1 MIPIVV
7 PCFNEAKRLDMQ
19 YWRAI
24 LTTTDV
30 SIYFVDD
37 GSTDGT
43 LAILNEL
50 SDIENC
56 FAISSQKNLGKA
68 NAIRYGMQYIQETKN
83 CSSIGF
89 IDADGAFE
97 LNDISR
103 ILEIWQKGELIN
115 GEIDS
120 IWTSR
125 VKLSGRNIERKSSR
139 HYISR
144 VVATYLSLGNS
155 KVPYDTQC
163 GFKIFKNDAN
173 LKSAL
178 KDPFQTRWFFDLELL
193 ARLTGG
199 KVNYSIYEEPL
210 NNWKEISG
218 SKIRK
223 THYLKILLEI
233 LKVKKQLDKI

>member
-1 MIPIVV
+1 MIAIVV

-19 YWRAI
+19 YWQAI
-24 LTTTDV
+24 LTIKDV

-43 LAILNEL
+43 LAILSEL
-50 SDIENC
+50 SGIKNC
-56 FAISSQKNLGKA
+56 FVICSPKNLGKA
-68 NAIRYGMQYIQETKN
+68 NAIRYGMQHIQETKN

-89 IDADGAFE
+89 IDSDGAFE

-103 ILEIWQKGELIN
+103 ILKIWQKSETIN

-125 VKLSGRNIERKSSR
+125 AKLSGRNIERKSSR

-144 VVATYLSLGNS
+144 FVATYLSYGNS
-155 KVPYDTQC
+155 KIPYDTQC
-163 GFKIFKNDAN
+163 GFKIFKNDVN

-178 KDPFQTRWFFDLELL
+178 MDPFQTRWFFDLELL
-193 ARLTGG
+193 ARLFGS
-199 KVNYSIYEEPL
+199 KENYSIYEEPL

-223 THYLKILLEI
+223 THYLRILLEI
-233 LKVKKQLDKI
+233 LNVKKQLNKI